1 MTAEERVTKAVYAI
15 RHMMGTH
22 CYNMADLLAI
32 LEDQAISGHCWH
44 QLHTHCNGTNCQC
57 NCHQKES

>member
-1 MTAEERVTKAVYAI
+1 MTDAERIAKAIYAI

-32 LEDQAISGHCWH
+32 LEDA
-44 QLHTHCNGTNCQC
+44 
-57 NCHQKES
+57 